1 MRLSWSDESKTKE
14 EWKRWKYWS
23 YIENTK
29 EQFDLEELIGLIT
42 KPHMLTVP
50 DEIDMAVDSKGNLWI
65 IYRAN
70 DGAIYLA
77 RANDTLDDWVY
88 HERLL
93 YVPSGSTYPTI
104 VFDNNDRHVIAAEF
118 LPAGSEQK
126 EIWLYEPP
134 YAGDGIRR
142 IVDGQYPTLAKDV
155 HGERFLF
162 YQAVDGD
169 QVLYRKSSEAFAVE
183 HDFETSDNELFPR
196 GFRIHHIEV
205 SPYHDRYKHLVFYQD
220 ENEELP
226 RYKMSTPTD
235 LYTVGLDLYVT
246 DLQGRGI
253 SGVHVVVAG
262 QSYSTDI
269 DGLVTLYKL
278 PYGVD
283 VKVKIPHPSVG
294 LGDTRSIFIPESAKG
309 THILRS
315 IFFKVPK
322 VQESIEPD
330 AEVSGI
336 TWQGTEYIE
345 DFAADKLFPGAD
357 VGIEWE
363 EVRSPEYEAKDS
375 IEPSA
380 AVGSEWVRIYNL
392 YQEPEDQIEPS
403 AEVSAILWVEV

>member
-1 MRLSWSDESKTKE
+1 VRLSWSDESKTKE

-183 HDFETSDNELFPR
+183 HDFETLDNEVLPR
-196 GFRIHHIEV
+196 SFRIYHKEV
-205 SPYHDRYKHLVFYQD
+205 SPYHDIYKHLMFYQAD
-220 ENEELP
+220 GEALP
-226 RYKMSTPTD
+226 RYKMSSPTD
-235 LYTVGLDLYVT
+235 FYTVGLDLYIT
-246 DLQGRGI
+246 DSQGQGI
-253 SGVHVVVAG
+253 SGAIVEVEG
-262 QSYSTDI
+262 QSGITNK
-269 DGLVTLYKL
+269 DGLVTFFNLPFDASVEIKL
-278 PYGVD
+278 S
-283 VKVKIPHPSVG
+283 HPFLG
-294 LGDTRSIFIPESAKG
+294 LGDTQHIFIPESAKG
-309 THILRS
+309 NHVSWALVFEI
-315 IFFKVPK
+315 PK
-322 VQESIEPD
+322 LQEYVEPY
-330 AEVSGI
+330 ARVVAL

-345 DFAADKLFPGAD
+345 HLAEDELYLDANL
-357 VGIEWE
+357 GIEWE
-363 EVRSPEYEAKDS
+363 EVRSPEHHVEDS
-375 IEPSA
+375 LELKA
-380 AVGSEWVRIYNL
+380 TVDSEWVRIYRL
-392 YQEPEDQIEPS
+392 HTYPDEELELS
-403 AEVSAILWVEV
+403 AEIKSILWVEV